1 MSYIWTSDVCN
12 CRCNYE
18 IVDDIVTGTI
28 IEPCQYH
35 TTFEDTLNT
44 NRLKNESINAISEL
58 FDMTEKE
65 IGFSFNNGELS
76 LTLYNFNPSQ
86 MEIVYALNLN
96 INILE
101 G

>member
-1 MSYIWTSDVCN
+1 MILWNPDTCA

-44 NRLKNESINAISEL
+44 NRLKNESINAINEL

-76 LTLYNFNPSQ
+76 LTLYNFNELDIEYINQ
-86 MEIVYALNLN
+86 LNLN
-96 INILE
+96 VNILE